1 MTIDRREFLVRAG
14 LAAGAAALA
23 GCAGTATAKKAAP
36 ASRWDAVRGEF
47 PLAPDWIHL
56 SGFFIASHPREV
68 SEAID
73 RHRRAMDLNPF
84 VYIEENVARLEMD
97 VRRAAA
103 EYLGAGPDDVA
114 MTDSTTM
121 GLGCVYGG
129 LLLRPGDDI
138 LTTTHDHIVT

>member
-1 MTIDRREFLVRAG
+1 
-14 LAAGAAALA
+14 
-23 GCAGTATAKKAAP
+23 
-36 ASRWDAVRGEF
+36 
-47 PLAPDWIHL
+47 
-56 SGFFIASHPREV
+56 
-68 SEAID
+68 
-73 RHRRAMDLNPF
+73 MDLNPF

-138 LTTTHDHIVT
+138 LTTTHDHIVTTVALQNGARRHGATVRQVALYDGPEEATADRIVER